1 MTTIIDML
9 TVRIGDMGSAEQ
21 SPLAVNLRRLRRSR
35 GLPAVELA
43 RRAGLA
49 RATLTQL
56 EAGGGNPT
64 LETLY
69 ALANALDAPLA
80 ELIAEPKAAA
90 LPRVLRRGEGARVA
104 GVAVE
109 AWLLATISD
118 HRGGTEIYDFTLRG
132 SSVQRSAPHAA
143 GTREHLHL
151 YEGGVAVGPA
161 ASPVELGPGDFTS
174 FDADCDH
181 LYQRLGAVR
190 AAGVLVI
197 TKTA

>member
-1 MTTIIDML
+1 MTGRVAIVL
-9 TVRIGDMGSAEQ
+9 SAEQ
-21 SPLAVNLRRLRRSR
+21 SPLAVNLRRLRRSG
-35 GLPAVELA
+35 GLSAVELA

-90 LPRVLRRGEGARVA
+90 LPRVLRRGEGMRVA

-118 HRGGTEIYDFTLRG
+118 HGGGTEIYDFTVAG
-132 SSVQRSAPHAA
+132 SSAQ
-143 GTREHLHL
+143 
-151 YEGGVAVGPA
+151 
-161 ASPVELGPGDFTS
+161 
-174 FDADCDH
+174 
-181 LYQRLGAVR
+181 
-190 AAGVLVI
+190 
-197 TKTA
+197 

>member
-1 MTTIIDML
+1 MTNIIDML
-9 TVRIGDMGSAEQ
+9 TARIGDMGSAEQ
-21 SPLAVNLRRLRRSR
+21 PPLAVNLRRLRRSR

-90 LPRVLRRGEGARVA
+90 LPRVLRRGEGVPVA
-104 GVAVE
+104 GASVQ
-109 AWLLATISD
+109 AWLLATISG
-118 HRGGTEIYDFTLRG
+118 RGGGTEIYDFTVGG
-132 SSVQRSAPHAA
+132 SAPQRSAPHPA

-151 YEGGVAVGPA
+151 YEGRVAVGPT
-161 ASPVELGPGDFTS
+161 ASPVELGPGDFAS

-181 LYQRLGAVR
+181 LYQRLGTGQ

-197 TKTA
+197 TKTI

>member
-1 MTTIIDML
+1 MT
-9 TVRIGDMGSAEQ
+9 SADQ
-21 SPLAVNLRRLRRSR
+21 SPLAANLRRLRRSR

-80 ELIAEPKAAA
+80 ELIAEPKAVA
-90 LPRVLRRGEGARVA
+90 LPRVVRRGEGVRVVGA
-104 GVAVE
+104 SVE
-109 AWLLATISD
+109 AWLLATVSG
-118 HRGGTEIYDFTLRG
+118 HGGGTEIYEFTLRG
-132 SSVQRSAPHAA
+132 QSAQHSAPHPA
-143 GTREHLHL
+143 GTREHIHL
-151 YEGGVAVGPA
+151 YEGRVSVGPA

-174 FDADCDH
+174 FDGDCDH
-181 LYQRLGAVR
+181 LYQRLDAAR

-197 TKTA
+197 TKTGP

>member
-1 MTTIIDML
+1 MVGM
-9 TVRIGDMGSAEQ
+9 VSAEQ

-35 GLPAVELA
+35 GLAAVELA

-80 ELIAEPKAAA
+80 ELIAEPEAAS
-90 LPRVLRRGEGARVA
+90 LPRVVRRGEGVRVA

-109 AWLLATISD
+109 AWLLATVGG
-118 HRGGTEIYDFTLRG
+118 RGGGTEIYDFTLRG
-132 SSVQRSAPHAA
+132 RSRQHSAAHPA
-143 GTREHLHL
+143 GTREHLQLH
-151 YEGGVAVGPA
+151 EGRVAVGPA
-161 ASPVELGPGDFTS
+161 ASPVEIGAGDFVS

-181 LYQRLGAVR
+181 VYQRLGAGR
-190 AAGVLVI
+190 AVGVLVI
-197 TKTA
+197 TKTGP